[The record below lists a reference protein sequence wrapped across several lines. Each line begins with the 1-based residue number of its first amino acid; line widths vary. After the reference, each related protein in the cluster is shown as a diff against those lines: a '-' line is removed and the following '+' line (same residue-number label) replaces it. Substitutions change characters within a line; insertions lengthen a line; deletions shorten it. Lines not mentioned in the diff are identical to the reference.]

1 MGNCRDTN
9 LKYNCGDRRQNAR
22 CVLYEGYI
30 PNYSKLLDE
39 DCITL
44 EETTE
49 ELYKNQEEILKSID
63 TSKLGK
69 KCLDYSFF
77 QEDDK
82 LKVKDVLLTFE
93 KEICELKG
101 EDTNCCNSN
110 DNGLI
115 NLSKLDYKCLDIE
128 NSCNSNITIT
138 KLIQSMIDKI
148 CNLEDRIKILES

>member
-30 PNYSKLLDE
+30 PNYSKLIDE

-69 KCLDYSFF
+69 ECIDYSEF
-77 QEDDK
+77 QENDS
-82 LKVKDVLLTFE
+82 LKVKEAFLTFE
-93 KEICELKG
+93 KEICELK
-101 EDTNCCNSN
+101 NKKN
-110 DNGLI
+110 
-115 NLSKLDYKCLDIE
+115 E
-128 NSCNSNITIT
+128 NSCCIDLSKIDFKCLSDPCNNIIDSQL
-138 KLIQSMIDKI
+138 KLIQALIDKV
-148 CNLEDRIKILES
+148 CNLEQRIITLEKR

>member
-1 MGNCRDTN
+1 MSGCRN
-9 LKYNCGDRRQNAR
+9 NKIKCNCGTRQNAR
-22 CVLYEGYI
+22 CVYYDGYL
-30 PNYSKLLDE
+30 PKYSKLDE
-39 DCITL
+39 DCVNI

-49 ELYKNQEEILKSID
+49 ELYENQEKILDSID
-63 TSKLGK
+63 LVKLGK
-69 KCLDYSFF
+69 ECIDYSEF
-77 QEDDK
+77 QENDS

-101 EDTNCCNSN
+101 EDTNYCNSN

-128 NSCNSNITIT
+128 NTCNSNITVT
-138 KLIQSMIDKI
+138 KLIQLMVDKI

>member
-9 LKYNCGDRRQNAR
+9 LKYNCGDKRQNAR
-22 CVLYEGYI
+22 CVIYEGYI

-93 KEICELKG
+93 KEICDLKG

-115 NLSKLDYKCLDIE
+115 NLSKLDYKCLSDP
-128 NSCNSNITIT
+128 CNNIIDSQL
-138 KLIQSMIDKI
+138 KLIQALIDKV
-148 CNLEDRIKILES
+148 CNLEQRIITLETR

>member
-9 LKYNCGDRRQNAR
+9 LKYNCGDKRQNAR

-69 KCLDYSFF
+69 KCLDYSEF
-77 QEDDK
+77 QEDDS
-82 LKVKDVLLTFE
+82 LKVNEALLTIE
-93 KEICELKG
+93 EEICDLKNKLNSGSDESLELDFKCLTG
-101 EDTNCCNSN
+101 VCNNEIDSLK
-110 DNGLI
+110 DLLQILI
-115 NLSKLDYKCLDIE
+115 NE
-128 NSCNSNITIT
+128 
-138 KLIQSMIDKI
+138 I
-148 CNLEDRIKILES
+148 CNLKSVK

>member
-30 PNYSKLLDE
+30 PNYSKLIDE

-69 KCLDYSFF
+69 ECIDYSEF
-77 QEDDK
+77 QETNI
-82 LKVKDVLLTFE
+82 LKVNEALLTIE
-93 KEICELKG
+93 KEICNLKKNIDDDNSSLEL
-101 EDTNCCNSN
+101 DF
-110 DNGLI
+110 
-115 NLSKLDYKCLDIE
+115 KCLVDP
-128 NSCNSNITIT
+128 CNNNITSLNQLLQI
-138 KLIQSMIDKI
+138 MIDKI
-148 CNLEDRIKILES
+148 CNLEQRIITLEKR

>member
-9 LKYNCGDRRQNAR
+9 LKYNCGDKRQNAR

-69 KCLDYSFF
+69 KCLDYSEF
-77 QEDDK
+77 QEDDS
-82 LKVKDVLLTFE
+82 LKVNEALLTIE
-93 KEICELKG
+93 KEICNLKKITDDNDDSSLEL
-101 EDTNCCNSN
+101 DF
-110 DNGLI
+110 
-115 NLSKLDYKCLDIE
+115 KCLVDP
-128 NSCNSNITIT
+128 CNNTIT
-138 KLIQSMIDKI
+138 SLNQLFQIMIDKI
-148 CNLEDRIKILES
+148 CNLEQRIITLETR